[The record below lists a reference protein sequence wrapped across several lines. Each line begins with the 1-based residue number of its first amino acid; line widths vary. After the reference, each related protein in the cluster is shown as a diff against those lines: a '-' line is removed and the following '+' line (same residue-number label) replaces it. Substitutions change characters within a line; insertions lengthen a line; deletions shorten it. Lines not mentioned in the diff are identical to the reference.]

1 MTTVETPAPA
11 QRPRRPLWRRL
22 LGPALSVALLVAV
35 FAWFL
40 PQFTSIADVWT
51 SVRSMTWGEV
61 AVLLV
66 AAGWNLATY
75 QFVVVATMPGQTFRQ
90 ATVATET
97 TTAVSNTVLGG
108 AAIALGLTY
117 AMNSS
122 WGFSRSRTSVSL
134 LVSGLFNNFA
144 KLGLPVL
151 ALALLAF
158 QSQPSTARIVAGLGG
173 VAGLVAAIAVLW
185 LLLRSQ
191 ASAARLGRSFGRVAS
206 ALLRPFGRPPVEGW
220 DRATTKFRDR
230 TTLLLRARWHWITL
244 ATVVSHLSLFLVLLL
259 ALRFVGVG
267 SEQVSW
273 VEALA
278 VFAFARL
285 LTAIPFT
292 PGGLGVVELALIT
305 GLAAAGGPRALVAA
319 AVLIFRALTYV
330 LPIPIGLVTYVIWQ
344 RNRSWRRAP
353 NSAPR
358 TDLVPETA

>member
-1 MTTVETPAPA
+1 MTAAVDAPA
-11 QRPRRPLWRRL
+11 RRARPLWRRL

-51 SVRSMTWGEV
+51 SVRAMTWGEV

-66 AAGWNLATY
+66 AAVWNLATY
-75 QFVVVATMPGQTFRQ
+75 QFLVVATMPGQTFRQ

-97 TTAVSNTVLGG
+97 TTAVSNTLLGG

-117 AMNSS
+117 AINSS

-134 LVSGLFNNFA
+134 LLSGLFNNFA

-151 ALALLAF
+151 AVALLAF
-158 QSQPSTARIVAGLGG
+158 RSSPSPARVAAGLAG
-173 VAGLVAAIAVLW
+173 VAGLLTAIGALW

-191 ASAARLGRSFGRVAS
+191 ASAARVGRFFGRVAS
-206 ALLRPFGRPPVEGW
+206 ALRAPFGRPPVEGW

-230 TTLLLRARWHWITL
+230 TALLLRARWHWITL
-244 ATVVSHLSLFLVLLL
+244 ATLVSHLSLFLVLLL

-267 SEQVSW
+267 STEVSW

-319 AVLIFRALTYV
+319 AVLVFRALTYV
-330 LPIPIGLVTYVIWQ
+330 LPIPIGLVTYVFWQ

-353 NSAPR
+353 NTAPR